1 MDCLSSRYYQ
11 AYSHLHLALKFPL
24 HAIVLEIA
32 LKLIIKM
39 KVGDVEIKNEKRTQR
54 VIGEM
59 ALCWKGRGI
68 YVCCL
73 HYCLDRCY

>member
-1 MDCLSSRYYQ
+1 MDCLSSRYSQ

-24 HAIVLEIA
+24 HAILLEIA

-54 VIGEM
+54 VIGGGNGIVLERKRYICLLF
-59 ALCWKGRGI
+59 AL
-68 YVCCL
+68 L
-73 HYCLDRCY
+73 S